1 MLIKILIIF
10 FSLLII
16 YNIYISLT
24 REGLE
29 NDNNSTDSTD
39 SGYQQYNDSPAV
51 LSEKNAANIQILKEE
66 IDDCKDIKDILTD
79 LSNQV
84 QTIQDQL
91 NAMADQNLPKNANP
105 EDSGNTID
113 PNAANASIDLIK

>member
-1 MLIKILIIF
+1 MLIKFLIIF

-16 YNIYISLT
+16 YNIYISLS
-24 REGLE
+24 REGL
-29 NDNNSTDSTD
+29 DNND
-39 SGYQQYNDSPAV
+39 GYQQYNDSTAV

-66 IDDCKDIKDILTD
+66 MDECKDIIDILTD

-91 NAMADQNLPKNANP
+91 NAMNQQNIPQNINT
-105 EDSGNTID
+105 EDAGNSID
-113 PNAANASIDLIK
+113 TNAADASIDLIK

>member
-1 MLIKILIIF
+1 MLIKFLIIF

-29 NDNNSTDSTD
+29 NDD
-39 SGYQQYNDSPAV
+39 SGYQQYSDSSAV
-51 LSEKNAANIQILKEE
+51 LAEKNAANIQVLKEE
-66 IDDCKDIKDILTD
+66 IDECKDIKDILAD
-79 LSNQV
+79 LSYQV

-91 NAMADQNLPKNANP
+91 NAMTDQNLPKNVNP
-105 EDSGNTID
+105 EDAANTID
-113 PNAANASIDLIK
+113 TNAAEASIDLIK